1 MKKHYKILY
10 QDNMNAYYLDDIFS
24 NEDDAW
30 NYIDDN
36 GLNDGY
42 SLYRV
47 EEYKHQ
53 EVAQMFDRSD
63 LKALIATVVIIVL
76 GYGVMHLLL
85 FLHQYFK
92 LTIY

>member
-1 MKKHYKILY
+1 MKKQYKLMY
-10 QDNMNAYYLDDIFS
+10 QDNMTTYYLNNIFL

-47 EEYKHQ
+47 EEYKQQ
-53 EVAQMFDRSD
+53 EVA
-63 LKALIATVVIIVL
+63 
-76 GYGVMHLLL
+76 
-85 FLHQYFK
+85 
-92 LTIY
+92 

>member
-47 EEYKHQ
+47 EEYKQQ
-53 EVAQMFDRSD
+53 EVA
-63 LKALIATVVIIVL
+63 
-76 GYGVMHLLL
+76 
-85 FLHQYFK
+85 
-92 LTIY
+92 